1 VWRAECAGRRADRDS
16 FHARPVF
23 RRVLIANRGEVAVRI
38 VRACH
43 ELGVEAV
50 AVYSTAD
57 RDSLHVHLADEAV
70 HVGPPPAAQSY
81 LNIPSLVAAATT
93 TGCEA
98 VHPGWGFL
106 AEKAEFAAACEDND
120 LVFVGPRPESIDV
133 MGDKIRAK
141 EEAAAAGLPLVPG
154 SSGPATLEQARALA
168 GDVGFPLLLKAAA
181 GGGGRGMRLVGGV
194 DELEGAFRTAAA
206 EAEAA
211 FSDGALYVERAIV
224 GARHVEIQVLGDGEG
239 VVLTL
244 GERDCSIQ
252 RRHQKLVEEGPSP
265 AVSAV
270 LRGEMED
277 AARRAAEA
285 LRYRGAGTLEFLL
298 DGDDRFYFIEMNTR
312 LQVEHP
318 VTELITGI
326 DLAQAQLRVA
336 AGEGLAQ
343 TGRAELKGHAIELRI
358 NAEDPARDFMPCP
371 GTVTR
376 FRPPLGPG
384 VRVDTHVVDGY
395 VIPPFYDSLVAKV
408 IVWGE
413 DRPAAVRRARR
424 ALTEFE
430 LEGVP
435 TTRELAIDILGSE
448 PFTSGDYTTAFI
460 AEAGPSLGSLAQEG
474 P

>member
-1 VWRAECAGRRADRDS
+1 VPEGARNRDES
-16 FHARPVF
+16 ERRPVF
-23 RRVLIANRGEVAVRI
+23 RRVLIANRGEVAVRL

-57 RDSLHVHLADEAV
+57 RDSLHVRLADASV
-70 HVGPPPAAQSY
+70 HLGPPPAAESY

-106 AEKAEFAAACEDND
+106 AEKAAFAAACEDND
-120 LVFVGPRPESIDV
+120 LAFVGPRPDSIEM

-141 EEAAAAGLPLVPG
+141 QAAAAAGLPLVPG
-154 SSGPATLEQARALA
+154 SDGAANLEQARALA
-168 GDVGFPLLLKAAA
+168 SEVGFPLLLKAAA
-181 GGGGRGMRLVGGV
+181 GGGGRGMRLVASE
-194 DELEGAFRTAAA
+194 DELESCFHTAAA

-211 FSDGALYVERAIV
+211 FSDGSLYVERALV

-239 VVLTL
+239 VALTL

-265 AVSAV
+265 AVTPE
-270 LRGEMED
+270 LRAGMED
-277 AARRAAEA
+277 AARRATEA
-285 LRYRGAGTLEFLL
+285 LRYRGAGTIEFLL
-298 DGDDRFYFIEMNTR
+298 DDALRFYFIEMNTR

-318 VTELITGI
+318 VTELLTGI
-326 DLAQAQLRVA
+326 DLAQAQLRIA
-336 AGEGLAQ
+336 AGEGLPR
-343 TGRAELKGHAIELRI
+343 TGRAELRGHAIELRI
-358 NAEDPARDFMPCP
+358 NAEDPARGFLPAP
-371 GTVTR
+371 GRVTR

-395 VIPPFYDSLVAKV
+395 EIPPFYDSLVAKV
-408 IVWGE
+408 IVWAE

-424 ALTEFE
+424 ALTVFE
-430 LEGVP
+430 LEGVA
-435 TTRELAIDILGSE
+435 TTRELAIDILESE
-448 PFTSGDYTTAFI
+448 PFASGRYTTAFLNGDG
-460 AEAGPSLGSLAQEG
+460 AALPSLTGETA
-474 P
+474 

>member
-1 VWRAECAGRRADRDS
+1 
-16 FHARPVF
+16 VF
-23 RRVLIANRGEVAVRI
+23 GRVLIANRGEVAVRI
-38 VRACH
+38 IRACH
-43 ELGVEAV
+43 ELGIEAV

-57 RDSLHVHLADEAV
+57 RDSLHVRLADEAV
-70 HVGPPPAAQSY
+70 HIGPPPAAQSY
-81 LNIPSLVAAATT
+81 LNVPSLVAAATT
-93 TGCEA
+93 TGCDA

-120 LVFVGPRPESIDV
+120 VAFVGPRPESIEI

-141 EEAAAAGLPLVPG
+141 QAAAEAGLPLVPG
-154 SSGPATLEQARALA
+154 SNGAATLDQARALA
-168 GDVGFPLLLKAAA
+168 ADVGFPLLLKASA
-181 GGGGRGMRLVGGV
+181 GGGGRGMRLVNAP

-211 FSDGALYVERAIV
+211 FSDGSLYVERAIV

-239 VVLTL
+239 EALTL

-265 AVSAV
+265 AVGPE
-270 LRGEMED
+270 LRAAMED
-277 AARRAAEA
+277 AGHRVTEA
-285 LRYRGAGTLEFLL
+285 LRYRGAGTIEFLL
-298 DGDDRFYFIEMNTR
+298 DAEGSFYFIEMNTR

-336 AGEGLAQ
+336 AGEGLPR
-343 TGRAELKGHAIELRI
+343 TGRAELRGHAIELRI
-358 NAEDPARDFMPCP
+358 NAEDPAHDFRPAP

-395 VIPPFYDSLVAKV
+395 EIPPFYDSLVAKV
-408 IVWGE
+408 LVWAE

-435 TTRELAIDILGSE
+435 TTRELAIDILESE
-448 PFTSGDYTTAFI
+448 PFTSGEYTTAFI
-460 AEAGPSLGSLAQEG
+460 AEAAPSFRSLSPEAS
-474 P
+474 

>member
-1 VWRAECAGRRADRDS
+1 
-16 FHARPVF
+16 VF
-23 RRVLIANRGEVAVRI
+23 RRVLIANRGEVAVRL

-57 RDSLHVHLADEAV
+57 RESLHVHLADESV
-70 HVGPPPAAQSY
+70 HLGPPPAAESY
-81 LNIPSLVAAATT
+81 LNLPSLVAAATT
-93 TGCEA
+93 TGCDA

-106 AEKAEFAAACEDND
+106 AENAAFAAACEDND
-120 LVFVGPRPESIDV
+120 LVFVGPRPDSIEV
-133 MGDKIRAK
+133 MGDKVQAK
-141 EEAAAAGLPLVPG
+141 EAAAEAGLPLVPG
-154 SSGPATLEQARALA
+154 SNGAATLAQARAVA
-168 GDVGFPLLLKAAA
+168 DEVGFPVLLKAAA
-181 GGGGRGMRLVGGV
+181 GGGGRGMRLVAGPG
-194 DELEGAFRTAAA
+194 ELEAAFLTATA

-211 FSDGALYVERAIV
+211 FSDGSLYVERAVV

-239 VVLTL
+239 SVLTL

-265 AVSAV
+265 AVSPE
-270 LRGEMED
+270 LRDEMEL
-277 AARRAAEA
+277 AARRATEA

-298 DGDDRFYFIEMNTR
+298 DAEGRFYFIEMNTR

-336 AGEGLAQ
+336 AGEGLPG
-343 TGRAELKGHAIELRI
+343 TGSAALRGHAIELRI
-358 NAEDPARDFMPCP
+358 NAEDPARDFLPAP
-371 GTVTR
+371 GRVTR
-376 FRPPLGPG
+376 FHPPLGPG

-395 VIPPFYDSLVAKV
+395 TIPPFYDSLVAKV

-413 DRPAAVRRARR
+413 DRPAALRRARR

-435 TTRELAIDILGSE
+435 TTRELAMDILDSE
-448 PFTSGDYTTAFI
+448 PFTSGRYTTAFI
-460 AEAGPSLGSLAQEG
+460 AENGPSLPSLGGEA